1 MACHTEAASRA
12 ATDWPQILAL
22 YDLLGPNSLPPG
34 TQRAAMRFPVATARW
49 LSTAAWKFVR
59 GQRLAEGGGS
69 CQALGSLRYSPQA
82 QSSASSGAPACSPLG
97 RSESS

>member
-49 LSTAAWKFVR
+49 LRLAVR
-59 GQRLAEGGGS
+59 GYVAVSRRSAVGS
-69 CQALGSLRYSPQA
+69 MVG
-82 QSSASSGAPACSPLG
+82 
-97 RSESS
+97 